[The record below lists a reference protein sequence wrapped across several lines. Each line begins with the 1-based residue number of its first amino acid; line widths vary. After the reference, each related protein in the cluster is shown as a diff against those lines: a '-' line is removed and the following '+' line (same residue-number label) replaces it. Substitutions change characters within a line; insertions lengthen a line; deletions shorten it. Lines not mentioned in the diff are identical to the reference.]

1 MVPTNTERRD
11 MKLAIFDLDDTLINF
26 AATRQ
31 VAYREL
37 AEVVDRE
44 GIDPVAY
51 IQGCTVVDRP
61 LFMQFEQGKLT
72 RAEYRLQRFRD
83 PFTNMGLSARDELVA
98 LLNKTFMDCVNDRP
112 MLYDDVMPVL
122 QRLRVL
128 GIRTAILTNGPSDG
142 QRRKLKAT
150 ALFQAVDE
158 VAIGE
163 EIGFSKPSPMA
174 FKAVLDRFSFSG
186 KDTLM
191 VGDSPELDYDAA
203 LNAGLSALLLD
214 RDDRHRESGRA
225 AIRSLDAVL
234 AHAAD
239 QRASPSSVA
248 EKE

>member
-1 MVPTNTERRD
+1 

-31 VAYREL
+31 AAYREL

-51 IQGCTVVDRP
+51 IQACTVVDRP
-61 LFMQFEQGKLT
+61 LFMQFEQGQLT

-83 PFTNMGLSARDELVA
+83 PFTSMGLTAKDDLVE

-122 QRLRVL
+122 ERLRAL

-142 QRRKLKAT
+142 QRRKLQAT
-150 ALFQAVDE
+150 ALFDAVDE
-158 VAIGE
+158 VVIGE

-174 FKAVLDRFSFSG
+174 FKAVLERFPFG
-186 KDTLM
+186 GQDALM

-214 RDDRHRESGRA
+214 RDERHRDSGRV
-225 AIRSLDAVL
+225 AIRSLDGVL
-234 AHAAD
+234 ARAGE
-239 QRASPSSVA
+239 QRDGPSSA
-248 EKE
+248 AAKE